1 MRHVD
6 PSVGWDDPAFTQPPV
21 DDGVRTGWQLAWL
34 YLGTT
39 IVLAAVY
46 LWSIAVPGLRFF
58 AWAASLAGLSL
69 VGFVWIVLGLLALTR
84 LVRKGARKVT
94 RPLVTSLAV
103 VPMVAILLLGARL
116 IDAPLRLRVELSRG
130 QLTDYA
136 ESRLSEGR
144 PDVVTPES
152 IAGFA
157 LSSVVVRDGAVFL
170 YDTDGSLFD
179 DAGLLY
185 LPDGQPADVSASME
199 SPYFRPLGGGWWAF
213 TASW

>member
-1 MRHVD
+1 M
-6 PSVGWDDPAFTQPPV
+6 
-21 DDGVRTGWQLAWL
+21 

-39 IVLAAVY
+39 VVLASVY

-58 AWAASLAGLSL
+58 AWAASLAGLAL
-69 VGFVWIVLGLLALTR
+69 MGFVWIVLGVVAAVRT
-84 LVRKGARKVT
+84 VRKGARKVT
-94 RPLVTSLAV
+94 LPLVTSLAV
-103 VPMVAILLLGARL
+103 VPIVAVLLLGARL
-116 IDAPLRLRVELSRG
+116 LDAPLRLRVELSRG

-136 ESRLSEGR
+136 ESLLAEGR

-152 IAGFA
+152 IAGFP

-170 YDTDGSLFD
+170 YDIDGALFD

-185 LPDGQPADVSASME
+185 LPEGQPSDVAGPME
-199 SPYFRPLGGGWWAF
+199 SPSFRSLGGGWWSF